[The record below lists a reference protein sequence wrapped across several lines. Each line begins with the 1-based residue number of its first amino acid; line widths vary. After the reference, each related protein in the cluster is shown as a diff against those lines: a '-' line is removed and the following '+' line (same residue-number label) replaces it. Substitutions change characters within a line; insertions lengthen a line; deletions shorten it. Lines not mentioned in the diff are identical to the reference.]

1 MALLKLSF
9 NASSFTRKHLKGAGT
24 VSSEKTLAC
33 TTSSHLL
40 HLAEQESCFFLS
52 SNEALVLK
60 LLVWSFLPLWLFLS
74 LFLGDEK
81 LCLWLQNRTTVGCL
95 CAFVDFGGCI
105 FTLCVCV
112 CLCVPLHLCLVVK
125 SQEIEVV
132 RGWEMGSR
140 PGLITSHWYSKHH
153 SSWKLVLSPS
163 LSLFLFFVAPVY
175 KEIWN
180 TMNRKKNNF
189 LIYSCICTLI

>member
-60 LLVWSFLPLWLFLS
+60 LLVWSFLPFFS
-74 LFLGDEK
+74 LF
-81 LCLWLQNRTTVGCL
+81 
-95 CAFVDFGGCI
+95 F
-105 FTLCVCV
+105 
-112 CLCVPLHLCLVVK
+112 
-125 SQEIEVV
+125 
-132 RGWEMGSR
+132 
-140 PGLITSHWYSKHH
+140 
-153 SSWKLVLSPS
+153 
-163 LSLFLFFVAPVY
+163 
-175 KEIWN
+175 
-180 TMNRKKNNF
+180 
-189 LIYSCICTLI
+189 

>member
-40 HLAEQESCFFLS
+40 HLAEQESSFFFLS

-81 LCLWLQNRTTVGCL
+81 LCL
-95 CAFVDFGGCI
+95 
-105 FTLCVCV
+105 
-112 CLCVPLHLCLVVK
+112 
-125 SQEIEVV
+125 
-132 RGWEMGSR
+132 
-140 PGLITSHWYSKHH
+140 
-153 SSWKLVLSPS
+153 
-163 LSLFLFFVAPVY
+163 
-175 KEIWN
+175 
-180 TMNRKKNNF
+180 
-189 LIYSCICTLI
+189 